1 MPARTAIAAK
11 IVSLFAGSFIVPSL
25 CAFFEAVHNRSDSIP
40 IAILPTIRNAGSG
53 AEGRRQ
59 QKSAAK
65 LIASYKAGFTLE
77 GETS

>member
-1 MPARTAIAAK
+1 MPARTAIAAN

-25 CAFFEAVHNRSDSIP
+25 RAFFEAVHNRPDFIP
-40 IAILPTIRNAGSG
+40 IAILPTIGNTVSG
-53 AEGRRQ
+53 EKGRRR

-65 LIASYKAGFTLE
+65 LIASNKAGFTLE